1 MDVIRLE
8 NMVFYGY
15 HGVSAAEKETGRRFE
30 VDCELETDLA
40 PPGETDNIKDTV
52 DYVAVYQRIRDAV
65 EGKAYALIESLAT
78 HLAKMILDEFD
89 VFRVTL
95 RVRKVIPPIA
105 GKVADPPDGARRVVG
120 LDLQQLEIAS
130 HDNRLHLTHGD
141 GCGTGTERHGQQ

>member
-40 PPGETDNIKDTV
+40 PPGETDLLKDTV
-52 DYVAVYQRIRDAV
+52 DYVAVYQKIKEVV
-65 EGKAYALIESLAT
+65 EGKAYALLESLAT
-78 HLAKMILDEFD
+78 HLAKMILEEFD

-95 RVRKVIPPIA
+95 RVRKIIPPIA
-105 GKVADPPDGARRVVG
+105 GNIDHIEIEVTRHQGDTSKILADNENKD
-120 LDLQQLEIAS
+120 
-130 HDNRLHLTHGD
+130 
-141 GCGTGTERHGQQ
+141 